1 MFGGLNSFPYK
12 LLYSYIPM
20 AIGISVEP
28 ILVAVATSYCMLAPY
43 EKLRR
48 RNSPSKHSLSVDY
61 DKSPPHFQLART
73 VRAGDIGLAAL
84 TTAILLSNVLA
95 VAVSGLF
102 SLSYADFNISH
113 DIETTGVPVVKGD
126 VDGHDWEIFYPL
138 VANLSNGRD
147 LPTWTTKDS
156 YIFPFYPVS
165 GNDVQI
171 YEGNTFGV
179 SADIS
184 CRAFRRDNFF
194 LNPSPSASGHAELDL
209 TLLMDFDGCSKANN
223 GHSTTLISL
232 PSDDIVEFS
241 DRCSQNFFAVWVE
254 QPGNPHPGN
263 SLALNQN
270 YLDAAGVSCTFVEK
284 VYQLTATINDAH
296 QVLKVTNV
304 RPLNAG
310 EIAVIYP
317 ANISTPGDMIRA
329 VANAITPSDFAV
341 GTHSRLVWVNFFM
354 ALLAPSIIRQLPNVT
369 HVPNTTSLA
378 STFQDVFQRLF
389 AVSLRLYAEEIFS
402 MGESSVSPGTAI
414 VLKPRVKVN
423 FKMFVLTAVI
433 LVYTIV
439 VLVAVYTRQRPHIYG
454 YLPTSL
460 SGMYALLYASNAKEY
475 CGSGS
480 TPAERALTLSGTYA
494 YGSFIGVDGRRHYGV
509 NRESEQG
516 GGVVVEEKKCS

>member
-1 MFGGLNSFPYK
+1 MFGGLNSFQYK

-28 ILVAVATSYCMLAPY
+28 ILVTVASSYCMLAPY
-43 EKLRR
+43 ERLRR
-48 RNSPSKHSLSVDY
+48 RNSLSKHSLSVDY

-73 VRAGDIGLAAL
+73 MRAGDIGLAAL

-113 DIETTGVPVVKGD
+113 DVETTGIPTMKGD
-126 VDGHDWEIFYPL
+126 FDGQDWEIFYPL
-138 VANLSNGRD
+138 VTNLSNGKD

-165 GNDVQI
+165 GNDVQV
-171 YEGNTFGV
+171 YEGNTIGV

-184 CRAFRRDNFF
+184 CHAFHRERIS
-194 LNPSPSASGHAELDL
+194 LSPPPSVPGHAELNI
-209 TLLMDFDGCSKANN
+209 TLLMDFDGCYGANN
-223 GHSTTLISL
+223 GNSTTLISL
-232 PSDDIVEFS
+232 PSDDAIGFS

-254 QPGNPHPGN
+254 QPGNPHPNN
-263 SLALNQN
+263 SLAPNQN
-270 YLDAAGVSCTFVEK
+270 YLDAAVVSCTFFEK
-284 VYQLTATINDAH
+284 VYELTATINDAH
-296 QVLKVTNV
+296 QVLKTTNA

-310 EIAVIYP
+310 EIAAMYP
-317 ANISTPGDMIRA
+317 ANISTPGNMIRA
-329 VANAITPSDFAV
+329 IAGAIAPPDLLV
-341 GTHSRLVWVNFFM
+341 GIHSRLVWVNYFM
-354 ALLAPSIIRQLPNVT
+354 ALLTPSIIRQLPNVT
-369 HVPNTTSLA
+369 HIPDTTNLA

-389 AVSLRLYAEEIFS
+389 AISLRLYAEEIFS
-402 MGESSVSPGTAI
+402 TGETSVSPGTAI
-414 VLKPRVKVN
+414 ILKLRVKVN
-423 FKMFVLTAVI
+423 YKMFVLTAVI
-433 LVYTIV
+433 LIYTIV
-439 VLVAVYTRQRPHIYG
+439 VLVVVYMWQRPQIYG

-480 TPAERALTLSGTYA
+480 TPVERALTLSGTYA
-494 YGSFIGVDGRRHYGV
+494 YGSFVGVDGRGHYGV

-516 GGVVVEEKKCS
+516 RAVVVTEKKA